1 MKLKF
6 VARPTI
12 KPRILISVLAN
23 PCNYSCKLSKAKYI
37 SYKLLH
43 VKVCSLHKIK
53 FKIKVKLNFIQMI
66 LEELG

>member
-6 VARPTI
+6 VARSTI

-43 VKVCSLHKIK
+43 VKSLHKIK
-53 FKIKVKLNFIQMI
+53 FKTKVELNFIQMI
-66 LEELG
+66 LEDLG